1 MRKPLL
7 SSFIFFMSFNLAAQD
22 CGNIPN
28 GQVVRLDEAGGS
40 LQNSKVQDQDGLGT
54 CYANTASVLLQSAIP
69 NNPDV
74 SYINLA
80 LGYAEKHSANKS
92 GSSYAYDSAG
102 NMLITGGLVCETIQE
117 AKKNGV
123 CNRRDVP
130 LENGLFHAEAGHFA
144 DNGHVQNKLLEK
156 VSRYYDDVN
165 REFNNGR
172 KLQDQSSTFGRKTKF
187 ISPEAKEK
195 ITENVKSFSEKAG
208 QFFTNLGNGF
218 KKFFSAIFD
227 RGNSPDNDQPNNNQV
242 DVIDRSIT
250 DDNQKPSNDGQMA
263 DNTSQDPI
271 GDFINNNVP
280 KDEIPSEP
288 EVIAQEQTSSPKSN
302 PEEFSKEK
310 FEALKK
316 KKKLTAKEEYQ
327 LALYD
332 LLQKNLPEY
341 AKKNCERNDPKNS
354 LDVAQNLAAMTYNVE
369 QSGAKKPE
377 FSILRFNLYGSY
389 STRGTGKTKV
399 VEFNLNNK
407 ITQAAENDYFTILKA
422 KPTPKSGF
430 DAFTKA
436 LKKNL
441 PNYISQADLEKAVAQ
456 LDPNLLSKLEDD
468 YKRYALK
475 DFSVCSKD
483 KMAYLKNDDGLMKDF
498 QSSPCLSRYQKL
510 GQGIQELAVGL
521 DDRNTADINRITDFI
536 LNSPDMNYEK
546 SLTAVLSPT
555 CSDENKIKI
564 PQNLTCSDH
573 HINFSSYET
582 NTPQKEAKKLQE
594 EKTKFR
600 QNIARSL
607 TNQKAIGVSL
617 CTIFFQEDPNYSYN
631 QNKNCNVSRSD
642 GLHAVAITGYRCQN
656 GKLDYLIQNSWGE
669 WRDLNSVYERDRD
682 SGKAWINEEAM
693 VKNSYHYSI
702 LGN

>member
-7 SSFIFFMSFNLAAQD
+7 SSFIFFMSFNLVAQD
-22 CGNIPN
+22 CGNIAN

-54 CYANTASVLLQSAIP
+54 CYANTASVLLQSALP

-80 LGYAEKHSANKS
+80 LGYAEKHSANKN

-102 NMLITGGLVCETIQE
+102 NLLLTGGLVCESIQE

-130 LENGLFHAEAGHFA
+130 LENGLFHAEAGHFS
-144 DNGHVQNKLLEK
+144 DSGHAQNKLLEK

-165 REFNNGR
+165 KEFNNGR
-172 KLQDQSSTFGRKTKF
+172 KVQDQSSVYGKKTKF
-187 ISPEAKEK
+187 ISPETKEK
-195 ITENVKSFSEKAG
+195 ITENVKSFSDKAG
-208 QFFTNLGNGF
+208 QFFTSIGNGF
-218 KKFFSAIFD
+218 KKFFAAIFD
-227 RGNSPDNDQPNNNQV
+227 RGDSQNQA

-250 DDNQKPSNDGQMA
+250 DDNSKNVPDSNEQLA
-263 DNTSQDPI
+263 DNNSQDPI
-271 GDFINNNVP
+271 GDFINNN
-280 KDEIPSEP
+280 IPNEEAPSKP
-288 EVIAQEQTSSPKSN
+288 EVIVA
-302 PEEFSKEK
+302 PEPSITPTLSDEFSKEK

-316 KKKLTAKEEYQ
+316 KKKISPKEEYQ

-332 LLQKNLPEY
+332 LLQKNLPDY
-341 AKKNCERNDPKNS
+341 AKKNCEKHDPKNS
-354 LDVAQNLAAMTYNVE
+354 LDVAQNLAAFTYNVE
-369 QSGAKKPE
+369 QSGVKKPE
-377 FSILRFNLYGSY
+377 FSLLRFYLYSSY

-399 VEFNLNNK
+399 VEFNLNEKMRKATND
-407 ITQAAENDYFTILKA
+407 DYFAMLKS
-422 KPTPKSGF
+422 KPTPKNGF
-430 DAFTKA
+430 EAFTKA

-441 PNYISQADLEKAVAQ
+441 PNHISQADLDKAVSQ

-483 KMAYLKNDDGLMKDF
+483 KLAYLKNEDGLMKDF
-498 QSSPCLSRYQKL
+498 ASSPCLSRYQKL

-521 DDRNTADINRITDFI
+521 DDRNTADMNRITDFI

-573 HINFSSYET
+573 HISFSSYET
-582 NTPQKEAKKLQE
+582 NTPQKMAKKLQE
-594 EKTKFR
+594 EKNKFR
-600 QNIARSL
+600 QNISRSL
-607 TNQKAIGVSL
+607 SSQKAIGVSL
-617 CTIFFQEDPNYSYN
+617 CTIFFQEDPDYFYN

-669 WRDLNSVYERDRD
+669 WRDLNNNYERDRD
-682 SGKAWINEEAM
+682 QGKAWISEEAM